1 MSSVSLALVDV
12 VLAATIAAYAA
23 SCGLFI
29 AYLSRDRFAR
39 AGVLASQLLLVG
51 AVLHATHIVASSFI
65 LHVCPAMGLHF
76 GLSLASVLACAI
88 FLALRHRYRIDVIGA
103 FVAPL
108 ALTFLLA
115 SNLVALNHVDPR
127 YRRAILPIHVAV
139 NLLGVALFMLAF
151 AAAVA
156 YLLQERRLKQKNFAG
171 LFRKLPPLDALDRA
185 QHRFLL
191 AGFPMLTAG
200 ILTGVYWARDVEAGG
215 AADVARAVL
224 GYTTW
229 LLFAAVLILRAGAG
243 WRGRRAAYGTIA
255 GFSFTVLVLLFYLL
269 RGAPA
274 APAVAW
280 L

>member
-1 MSSVSLALVDV
+1 MSAVTPAIVEVL
-12 VLAATIAAYAA
+12 LAATIAAYAT

-29 AYLSRDRFAR
+29 VYLRGDRFAR
-39 AGVLASQLLLVG
+39 AGTLAPHLLLAG
-51 AVLHATHIVASSFI
+51 AALHATHIVTSSFI

-76 GLSLASVLACAI
+76 GLSLASALACGI
-88 FLALRHRYRIDVIGA
+88 FLALRRRYRIDVMGA

-115 SNLVALNHVDPR
+115 SNLVGVNPVDPR
-127 YRRAILPIHVAV
+127 YRRVLLPIHVAA
-139 NLLGVALFMLAF
+139 NLLGIALFMLAF

-156 YLLQERRLKQKNFAG
+156 YLLQERRLKQKNLAG
-171 LFRKLPPLDALDRA
+171 FFRKFPPLDALDRA

-215 AADVARAVL
+215 APEIARAVF
-224 GYTTW
+224 GYMTW
-229 LLFAAVLILRAGAG
+229 LLFAAVLVLRAGAG

-255 GFSFTVLVLLFYLL
+255 GFSFAVLVLLVYLL
-269 RGAPA
+269 RGAPG
-274 APAVAW
+274 APTVA
-280 L
+280 LL